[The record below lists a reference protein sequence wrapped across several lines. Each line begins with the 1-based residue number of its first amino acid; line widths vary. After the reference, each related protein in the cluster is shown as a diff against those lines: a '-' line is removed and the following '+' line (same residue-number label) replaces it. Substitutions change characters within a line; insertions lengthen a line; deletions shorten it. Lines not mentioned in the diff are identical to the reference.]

1 MLWIGVLYAWS
12 EFHLVSIY
20 IIFLDAV
27 WKYNDF
33 LLSLMM
39 LFYFFQGSDTLDLF
53 KQWALLFEMAMEVLK
68 KRVMQ
73 MRLDIENADEKY
85 KVIRRELKLATE
97 RADQS
102 EAEAEGLKRKKKV
115 NIENLEKTEEA
126 FEIKILR
133 IKAQEE
139 VSDDSE
145 KERKVLEQ
153 AEYDHNDQLA
163 VLSVKVIQAKKH
175 ADEVEQKLKEAV
187 ERLKVV
193 QKENSKALNRVNTAD
208 SKIAYLEEECDI
220 GMRTLMK
227 KEWQEQGHIR
237 KEDIYED
244 KIEFLETKYRHTV
257 VRADDLDQDA
267 RVLETQK
274 EKLKGETSF
283 YGRYWYRNFY
293 RPDQFNI

>member
-1 MLWIGVLYAWS
+1 
-12 EFHLVSIY
+12 
-20 IIFLDAV
+20 
-27 WKYNDF
+27 
-33 LLSLMM
+33 
-39 LFYFFQGSDTLDLF
+39 
-53 KQWALLFEMAMEVLK
+53 
-68 KRVMQ
+68 MQ

-283 YGRYWYRNFY
+283 YGRY
-293 RPDQFNI
+293 